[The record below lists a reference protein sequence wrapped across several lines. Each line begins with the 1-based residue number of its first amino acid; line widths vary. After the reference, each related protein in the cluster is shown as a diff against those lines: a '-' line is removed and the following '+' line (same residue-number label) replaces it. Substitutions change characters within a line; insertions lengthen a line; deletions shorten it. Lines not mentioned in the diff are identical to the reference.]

1 MKVALTGSEPL
12 SAAGLAAALD
22 VAGGGIGDR

>member
-1 MKVALTGSEPL
+1 MKMETTGNRPL

-22 VAGGGIGDR
+22 VAGGGLGDR

>member
-1 MKVALTGSEPL
+1 MKMETTGNKPL

-22 VAGGGIGDR
+22 VAGGGLGDR